1 MWNAPMTPLEA
12 PSLTDQV
19 YRRLLEAIDPSIT
32 GRVLAAAPYKAEH
45 AARSHALD
53 AGRTIEVR
61 LKAMNEAA

>member
-45 AARSHALD
+45 AQD
-53 AGRTIEVR
+53 RTPLVR
-61 LKAMNEAA
+61 ASQSRCG